1 MRVLELRNNRLKLT
15 KDIPLSQVLE
25 GPTEEQDVEIAPGFT
40 DADWKA
46 LDLTRVDDQL
56 RAIEAFRLRIEERF
70 LKPVRA
76 IMSFSRSGFAM
87 LALDSLLVETLQQF
101 IQGVAETPQGNAAA
115 FFKAFLQRPAFRGA
129 FDDPKAELFR
139 TTIRNGILHQAEVK
153 QSSLVRRDGP
163 IIEVTASTDGLI
175 VNPVLFH
182 RRLEDAFGDY
192 VTELKASGSPLWG
205 PFRHKMEYIAGKNP
219 TP

>member
-1 MRVLELRNNRLKLT
+1 VFDRPR
-15 KDIPLSQVLE
+15 
-25 GPTEEQDVEIAPGFT
+25 TERDVEIAPDFT

-46 LDLTRVDDQL
+46 LDLTRETDRL

-76 IMSFSRSGFAM
+76 MMSFSRSGFAM
-87 LALDSLLVETLQQF
+87 LALDSLLVETLEQC
-101 IQGVAETPQGNAAA
+101 IQGVEETPPRQAQA
-115 FFKAFLQRPAFRGA
+115 FFRAFLQRPAFRAA
-129 FDDPKAELFR
+129 FDDVKAELFR
-139 TTIRNGILHQAEVK
+139 QTIRNGILHMAEVK

-163 IIEVTASTDGLI
+163 VVELTAGGDGLI

-182 RRLEDAFGDY
+182 CRLEDALSDY
-192 VTELKASGSPLWG
+192 LAEVKVPGSPLWAT
-205 PFRHKMEYIAGKNP
+205 FRQKMECIAGKNP

>member
-1 MRVLELRNNRLKLT
+1 VRGESGL
-15 KDIPLSQVLE
+15 
-25 GPTEEQDVEIAPGFT
+25 EIAPNFT
-40 DADWKA
+40 DKDWQA
-46 LDLTRVDDQL
+46 LDLSQEADRL

-101 IQGVAETPQGNAAA
+101 IQGVPETPQGDAAA
-115 FFKAFLQRPAFRGA
+115 FFLALLQRPAFRGA
-129 FDDPKAELFR
+129 FDATSAELFR
-139 TTIRNGILHQAEVK
+139 KTIRNGILHQAEVK

-163 IIEVTASTDGLI
+163 LLQATLTGDGLV

-182 RRLEDAFGDY
+182 CRLEDALQDY
-192 VTELKASGSPLWG
+192 VEELRKSGSNFWA
-205 PFRHKMEYIAGKNP
+205 PFRTKMEFIAGKNP

>member
-1 MRVLELRNNRLKLT
+1 MITMRVLELRNNRLKLT

-139 TTIRNGILHQAEVK
+139 TTIRNGILH
-153 QSSLVRRDGP
+153 
-163 IIEVTASTDGLI
+163 
-175 VNPVLFH
+175 
-182 RRLEDAFGDY
+182 
-192 VTELKASGSPLWG
+192 
-205 PFRHKMEYIAGKNP
+205 
-219 TP
+219 

>member
-1 MRVLELRNNRLKLT
+1 M
-15 KDIPLSQVLE
+15 
-25 GPTEEQDVEIAPGFT
+25 EIAPNFT
-40 DADWKA
+40 DKDWQA
-46 LDLTRVDDQL
+46 LDLSKEADRL

-101 IQGVAETPQGNAAA
+101 VQGVQETPRGDAAA
-115 FFKAFLQRPAFRGA
+115 YFLAFLQRPAFRGA
-129 FDDPKAELFR
+129 FNDTSAELFR
-139 TTIRNGILHQAEVK
+139 NTIRNGILHQAEVK

-163 IIEVTASTDGLI
+163 LIQITSTGDGVV

-182 RRLEDAFGDY
+182 CRLEDALQDY
-192 VTELKASGSPLWG
+192 VEELKKHGSALWK
-205 PFRHKMEYIAGKNP
+205 PFRTKMEFIAGKNP